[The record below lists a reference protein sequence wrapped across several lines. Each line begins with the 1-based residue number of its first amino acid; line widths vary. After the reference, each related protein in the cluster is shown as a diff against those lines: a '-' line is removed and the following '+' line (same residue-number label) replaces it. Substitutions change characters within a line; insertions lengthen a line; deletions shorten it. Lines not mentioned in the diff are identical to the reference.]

1 MKYFVTIIIFIA
13 IISCSG
19 GERKENEVIFWHS
32 FVPATQPALNKMI
45 EKFEKENPDIHIKAQ
60 YVPTGDALVQKLIT
74 SIQSGTQPDI
84 AWIHSDFIDKLIEG
98 DAIYEMDHFIKS
110 KDGLSKEEIDDF
122 FPELLKSAMWNGKL
136 YALPMEATVL
146 ALHYNKDAFKAA
158 GLDPN
163 NPPTTWDE
171 LYEAAKKLTVDK
183 DGDGKI
189 DQYGFYIP
197 VFPASGQLSIW
208 MVLQWEPFVWQAGG
222 KIINNEQTKLLIDQ
236 APSVEA
242 LSFWKKMF
250 DMMHFSGFTLSHDL
264 GFSSGTLAM
273 VMDGPWNLPVYK
285 KLNKFQWGITSLPAG
300 PKDKA
305 TYIAGEHL
313 AIFKKSNVPEKSWKF
328 VKWFIQPEN
337 QALFSELSGYLPVR
351 KSTLEL
357 ESYKKFL
364 SEDKYMSAFIDQIK
378 IARAQSPI
386 DHYKIEINQIIAEA
400 VEQTILGN
408 KDADE
413 VLKVQAHKGNK
424 LLKNA
429 NR

>member
-1 MKYFVTIIIFIA
+1 MKKFLIVILMIVLV
-13 IISCSG
+13 SCSG
-19 GERKENEVIFWHS
+19 RNRNDHEIVFWHS

-74 SIQSGTQPDI
+74 SLQSGTQPDI

-98 DAIYEMDHFIKS
+98 DAIYDLEHFIKS
-110 KDGLSKEEIDDF
+110 SDGLTQEEINDF
-122 FPELLKSAMWNGKL
+122 FPELLKSAMWDGKL

-158 GLDPN
+158 GLNPN
-163 NPPTTWDE
+163 EPPKTWDE

-183 DGDGKI
+183 DNDGKI

-222 KIINNEQTKLLIDQ
+222 KIINDEQTKLLIDQ
-236 APSVEA
+236 APAIEA
-242 LSFWKKMF
+242 LSFWKKMY
-250 DMMHFSGFTLSHDL
+250 DMMHFSNFTLSHDL

-273 VMDGPWNLPVYK
+273 VMDGPWNLPMYK
-285 KLNKFQWGITSLPAG
+285 KLNKFKWGIASLPAG
-300 PKDKA
+300 PKEKA
-305 TYIAGEHL
+305 TFIAGEHL
-313 AIFKKSNVPEKSWKF
+313 AIFKKTKEPEKAWKF
-328 VKWFIQPEN
+328 VKWFTQPQN

-364 SEDKYMSAFIDQIK
+364 SEDEYMNAYIDQIK
-378 IARAQSPI
+378 IAKAQSSI

-408 KDADE
+408 KDPAD
-413 VLKVQAHKGNK
+413 VLKEQVEKGNK
-424 LLKNA
+424 LLESIKQ
-429 NR
+429 